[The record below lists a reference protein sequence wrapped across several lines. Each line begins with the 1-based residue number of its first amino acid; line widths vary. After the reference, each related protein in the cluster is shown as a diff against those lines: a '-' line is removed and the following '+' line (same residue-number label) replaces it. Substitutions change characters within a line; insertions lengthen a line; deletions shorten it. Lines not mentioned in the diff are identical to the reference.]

1 MNYMMPARPL
11 CPWDFPGKNT
21 RVGCLFLLQRLFQ
34 TPRMEAISPSLTC
47 EFFTAGPQGKPLPF
61 PSPSYLKND
70 IRTLTFQTSRFNRLP

>member
-34 TPRMEAISPSLTC
+34 TRRMEAISPSLAC
-47 EFFTAGPQGKPLPF
+47 EFFTAEPQREALTI
-61 PSPSYLKND
+61 SYPQL
-70 IRTLTFQTSRFNRLP
+70 FEE